1 MVFQVNLTTL
11 LAIGAALGMAAGAAL
26 AALRAYTVWRR
37 LPKLIV
43 MVQGNPESDDPE
55 ERDGHAGRL
64 SDAETTLEAHN
75 KVLRAF
81 CRALRIPATSDE
93 HEIVEAIKA
102 AIIDGRIV
110 ETTGSHRA
118 IVLEPSLPPPA
129 RHPTPYR
136 GPPIPREDEPPP
148 RKR

>member
-1 MVFQVNLTTL
+1 MTYTINLTTL
-11 LAIGAALGMAAGAAL
+11 IAIGTALTFAGVAALWAL
-26 AALRAYTVWRR
+26 QAYTVWRR

-43 MVQGNPESDDPE
+43 MVQGDPESDDPE

-64 SDAETTLEAHN
+64 SDVETTVDAHN
-75 KVLRAF
+75 RTLRALH
-81 CRALRIPATSDE
+81 RALRIPATSDE

-118 IVLEPSLPPPA
+118 IVLEPALPPPA